1 MIFSLFI
8 VYVVLMFKFGYV
20 SNILIFSDLANVN
33 KLKQNCYTVNAI
45 NKNYSI

>member
-8 VYVVLMFKFGYV
+8 VYVVLISKFGYV
-20 SNILIFSDLANVN
+20 STILIFSDLVNVN

-45 NKNYSI
+45 NKNDSI